1 MIASAKKD
9 TRTFDM
15 PVIVILIGGGGEA
28 KHVGQERGVSKRYV
42 YGAFEFKL
50 MVKRVTAVNV
60 RLTQGASR
68 IIASSL
74 HVKMYKRI
82 FYWVFLTQL
91 LRAFSAFLRKP

>member
-50 MVKRVTAVNV
+50 MVKRVTGGQRTSNA
-60 RLTQGASR
+60 RG
-68 IIASSL
+68 
-74 HVKMYKRI
+74 K
-82 FYWVFLTQL
+82 
-91 LRAFSAFLRKP
+91 